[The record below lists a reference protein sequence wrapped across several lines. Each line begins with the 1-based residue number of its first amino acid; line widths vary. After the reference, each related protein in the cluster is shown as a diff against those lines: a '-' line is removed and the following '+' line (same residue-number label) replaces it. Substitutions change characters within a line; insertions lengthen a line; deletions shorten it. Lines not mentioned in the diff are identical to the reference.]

1 VPTAASLPALLLL
14 LPGACTPKKRSR
26 CWPLLLLL
34 LPSSA
39 ASAAAAALR
48 GLHFA
53 AIKDSECPSWPFSC
67 SFAKLVLPAPAAIGA
82 GDRRHDQ
89 HPNLTKTLKA
99 DCWQNSHHGQAQ
111 HYMGLSG

>member
-1 VPTAASLPALLLL
+1 MHADVVAACHSYAGFSPAIPNTVPAAALLPVLLLL
-14 LPGACTPKKRSR
+14 LLLLPLPGACTPRKRSR

-53 AIKDSECPSWPFSC
+53 AISDSECPSWPFSC
-67 SFAKLVLPAPAAIGA
+67 SLAKLVLPAPAAV
-82 GDRRHDQ
+82 
-89 HPNLTKTLKA
+89 
-99 DCWQNSHHGQAQ
+99 
-111 HYMGLSG
+111 